1 MSIMTRL
8 SVVLILFL
16 LAILGLAQAASDP
29 PPKQQA
35 GVAHTTDED
44 AEPMSA
50 QSGPPTPREADIA
63 FAQATKERGLEG
75 WMSFF
80 ADDAYVGTNPDVKG
94 KLELRRFYARLFS
107 RRDLVFEWAPEQSQ
121 VFPSGLMGYT
131 SGRYKM
137 SYTTFEGKTASQTG
151 SYVTIWQKQPDKSWK
166 VLSDFGSQDRPDA
179 PAKPASKPDAKKE

>member
-1 MSIMTRL
+1 M
-8 SVVLILFL
+8 
-16 LAILGLAQAASDP
+16 
-29 PPKQQA
+29 
-35 GVAHTTDED
+35 
-44 AEPMSA
+44 
-50 QSGPPTPREADIA
+50 A

-107 RRDLVFEWAPEQSQ
+107 RRDLVFEWAPDQGQ
-121 VFPSGLMGYT
+121 IFPSGLMGYT

-151 SYVTIWQKQPDKSWK
+151 SYITVWQKQPDGSWK
-166 VLSDFGSQDRPDA
+166 VLSDFGSQDKPDV
-179 PAKPASKPDAKKE
+179 PAKAASKPGAQKQ